1 MTTVKF
7 SRCLFNLTSRIHF
20 PTTTRFLH
28 YVQGQSPEPKVREY
42 FYFIDHQGQL
52 FLDDSKMKNFTS
64 CFKEKAFL
72 AFFFSRLK
80 MNETDR
86 FREDFP
92 YLSPCGRERNFVRC
106 DDKPIVFTKILPS
119 RQADGSCLLSYGG
132 AGELLT
138 VRFEPEKIC
147 MLPSSGRVYHPAS
160 PVLGGVGLIK
170 SSLAI
175 ELSRDFEFENGENN
189 PPTHFKW
196 KGVRLNLTNELL
208 SLMGESQ

>member
-7 SRCLFNLTSRIHF
+7 SRCLLNLTSRTHILS
-20 PTTTRFLH
+20 TTRFLH

-72 AFFFSRLK
+72 GFFFSRLK
-80 MNETDR
+80 MNETER

-119 RQADGSCLLSYGG
+119 RQADGSSLLSYGG

-175 ELSRDFEFENGENN
+175 EFSRDFEFENGETN